1 LRVIPT
7 YRIVCI
13 ILTLVTCPLTI
24 SVAQVAVTN
33 ETAGGLHRA
42 DDQSDDE
49 TRVAATQPGVGVGLV
64 VGIDGQLGAS
74 SSDIQNGVAYEGQLR
89 YGFPFGL
96 FVLGGI
102 HVSKHDIDQVSPY
115 YKLTD
120 FFLEPRFVALRFSS
134 RWAPF
139 LSGRVSLLKEE
150 VDQPGA
156 QFTATGHSLGGG
168 LGVYLRLAP
177 QVALEG
183 AFNVGVVKLNDY
195 VFQGERAWYL
205 CLEELD
211 GETSLPESVV
221 LCQGSS
227 GGPQY
232 NCYPPFFEFLGGSC
246 TPPEIPYPDSG
257 RSSKWFQARLGVQ
270 LSFASP

>member
-1 LRVIPT
+1 M
-7 YRIVCI
+7 
-13 ILTLVTCPLTI
+13 
-24 SVAQVAVTN
+24 TN
-33 ETAGGLHRA
+33 EAAGALHRG
-42 DDQSDDE
+42 DDQSDHE
-49 TRVAATQPGVGVGLV
+49 TRMAATQPGVGVGLLA
-64 VGIDGQLGAS
+64 GIDGQLGIS
-74 SSDIQNGVAYEGQLR
+74 SGEIHNGVGYEGQLR

-102 HVSKHDIDQVSPY
+102 HVSKHDIDEVSPY

-120 FFLEPRFVALRFSS
+120 FFLEPRFVALRISS

-139 LSGRVSLLKEE
+139 LSGRLALVKEE

-156 QFTATGHSLGGG
+156 QFTASGYSLGGG
-168 LGVYLRLAP
+168 LGAYLRLAP

-183 AFNVGVVKLNDY
+183 VFTVGVAELNDY

-205 CLEELD
+205 CLQQLD
-211 GETSLPESVV
+211 GGTSLPESVV
-221 LCQGSS
+221 LCEGSS

-232 NCYPPFFEFLGGSC
+232 NCYPPFFEFLGGNC

-257 RSSKWFQARLGVQ
+257 RSFTWFRARLGIQ